1 MENRFIIELDNFYYP
16 RQELF
21 EYQDNN
27 ADYKANIHFK
37 SAHNYDTATQSL
49 FFDLTG
55 KECEVAN
62 RFIESI
68 GLETDYK
75 FTKVLAGGEMPAHFD
90 PYRTAVL
97 MLPLTDEPSPIV
109 YYENDVKVFEHTYT
123 KPTIINAKIKHGV
136 PTVTRDRIFLQ
147 INFYEEWKSIQQQFR
162 QHKGDN
168 NE

>member
-55 KECEVAN
+55 KNCEVAN
-62 RFIESI
+62 RFVESI

-123 KPTIINAKIKHGV
+123 KPTIINAKINPLYI
-136 PTVTRDRIFLQ
+136 PTKISFPKILKE
-147 INFYEEWKSIQQQFR
+147 FEEVSSLVAIALTATVR
-162 QHKGDN
+162 V
-168 NE
+168 